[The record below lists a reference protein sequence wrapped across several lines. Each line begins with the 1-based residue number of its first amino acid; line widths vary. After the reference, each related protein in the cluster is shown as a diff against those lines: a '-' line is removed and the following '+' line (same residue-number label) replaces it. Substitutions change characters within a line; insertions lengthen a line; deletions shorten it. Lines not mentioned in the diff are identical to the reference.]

1 MAKKILVVD
10 DEKDFLKAITIR
22 LNHAGYET
30 CVAENGEEAF
40 ECLEKEN
47 PDLIILDVQM
57 PKMDGLEFI
66 RKLKKDSKFS
76 ETPTIF
82 LTAGAFDIAEEV
94 QILASAQ
101 DFLLKSV
108 DNEQIIDRVAKLI

>member
-22 LNHAGYET
+22 LDHAGYDT
-30 CVAENGEEAF
+30 CVAIDGQEAF
-40 ECLEKEN
+40 DCLDKEN
-47 PDLIILDVQM
+47 PDLIILDIQM
-57 PKMDGLEFI
+57 PKMDGLGFI
-66 RKLKKDSKFS
+66 RKLKKDSKFKDI
-76 ETPTIF
+76 PIIF

-94 QILASAQ
+94 GTLASAQ